1 MTARAE
7 TWLWIVQRATAAIL
21 ALAVLVH
28 LATVIYAV
36 RAGLSAAAV
45 LARIQGNPWWLGFY
59 LVFVLAAALHAG
71 VGLRT
76 ILREMTPWRGP
87 SLDGAAAC
95 MSLFLL
101 AAGWR
106 AAIGLFA

>member
-7 TWLWIVQRATAAIL
+7 TWLWIVQRATAVIL
-21 ALAVLVH
+21 ALAVIIH

-36 RAGLSAAAV
+36 RAGLNAASV
-45 LARIQGNPWWLGFY
+45 LARTQGNPWWLGFY

-76 ILREMTPWRGP
+76 ILREMTPWRGR

-95 MSLFLL
+95 ASLLLL
-101 AAGWR
+101 AVGWR

>member
-7 TWLWIVQRATAAIL
+7 ASLWIVQRATAVVL

-28 LATVIYAV
+28 LATIVYAV
-36 RAGLSAAAV
+36 RTGLSAVSV
-45 LARIQGNPWWLGFY
+45 LARTQGNPWWLGFY

-76 ILREMTPWRGP
+76 IIREMTPWRGP
-87 SLDGAAAC
+87 SLDIAAVCA
-95 MSLFLL
+95 SLFLL
-101 AAGWR
+101 VAGWR

>member
-7 TWLWIVQRATAAIL
+7 AWLWIVQRATAAV
-21 ALAVLVH
+21 LAVAVAVH
-28 LATVIYAV
+28 LATIIYAV
-36 RAGLSAAAV
+36 HTGLSAAAV
-45 LARIQGNPWWLGFY
+45 LARTQGNPWWLGFY

-95 MSLFLL
+95 ASLFLL
-101 AAGWR
+101 IMGWR

>member
-7 TWLWIVQRATAAIL
+7 AWLWIVQRATAAV
-21 ALAVLVH
+21 LAVAVAVH
-28 LATVIYAV
+28 LATIIYAV
-36 RAGLSAAAV
+36 HTGLSAAAV
-45 LARIQGNPWWLGFY
+45 LARTQGNPWWLGFY

-95 MSLFLL
+95 ASLFLL
-101 AAGWR
+101 FMGWR

>member
-7 TWLWIVQRATAAIL
+7 IWLWIVQRATAVVL
-21 ALAVLVH
+21 ALAVLIH
-28 LATVIYAV
+28 IATIVYAV
-36 RAGLSAAAV
+36 RAGLSAPAV
-45 LARIQGNPWWLGFY
+45 LARTQGNLWWLGFY

-95 MSLFLL
+95 ASLFLL
-101 AAGWR
+101 VAGWR